1 MRGTEWLDHTP
12 VITRTLATRQK
23 TPFSSFPVQEQRF
36 IKEDY
41 ALSSAPSCSICK
53 DVCVYRSM
61 CSCLVEEA
69 IRRDCAPKTIGV
81 SHQQPSVSWSKDSVL
96 APETAHR

>member
-41 ALSSAPSCSICK
+41 ALSSTPSCSICK
-53 DVCVYRSM
+53 DVCVCRSVG
-61 CSCLVEEA
+61 SCLVEGA
-69 IRRDCAPKTIGV
+69 VRRNCVPSTIAV
-81 SHQQPSVSWSKDSVL
+81 AHQQPPVSWSKDSVL
-96 APETAHR
+96 APVTAHR